1 MNFRAPTL
9 DPPEALA
16 LEALDTCSHPVVLLA
31 PVEPLIVW
39 RNGASRPFFN
49 QHAISDGG
57 GRIAL
62 PQRALQPVFDEFLD
76 SVGEDPSSWV
86 LAGSCLDDTLI
97 FRCRKVVRSAAAIAR
112 MLTIHCPARPCTVV
126 PDIRAL
132 FGLTRSEMKVLH
144 CLIDGMKA
152 DALAGRL
159 NITIETARTHIR
171 RVYNKMD
178 VSSREQ
184 LLALTNRY
192 RVP

>member
-1 MNFRAPTL
+1 MPER
-9 DPPEALA
+9 PEALA
-16 LEALDTCSHPVVLLA
+16 LEALDSCSHPVVLLA

-39 RNGASRPFFN
+39 QNGTSKSFFN
-49 QHAISDGG
+49 HHAISDGG
-57 GRIAL
+57 GRIVL
-62 PQRALQPVFDEFLD
+62 PQRGVQPVFDDFLE
-76 SVGEDPSSWV
+76 GAAEEPSTWV
-86 LAGSCLDDTLI
+86 LAGSGLDDTLI
-97 FRCRKVVRSAAAIAR
+97 FRCRKVVRDAAVLAR
-112 MLTIHCPARPCTVV
+112 MLTVHCPARPSTIV

-184 LLALTNRY
+184 LIALTNRY

>member
-1 MNFRAPTL
+1 M
-9 DPPEALA
+9 
-16 LEALDTCSHPVVLLA
+16 VL
-31 PVEPLIVW
+31 V
-39 RNGASRPFFN
+39 RRPGDIWLN
-49 QHAISDGG
+49 ELSK
-57 GRIAL
+57 
-62 PQRALQPVFDEFLD
+62 
-76 SVGEDPSSWV
+76 V
-86 LAGSCLDDTLI
+86 LA
-97 FRCRKVVRSAAAIAR
+97 R
-112 MLTIHCPARPCTVV
+112 IHCPARPSTIV

-152 DALAGRL
+152 DALAGCL

-184 LLALTNRY
+184 LIALTNRY